1 MGLTPEDLRRRIPN
15 WSLESDGQLLQYMVS
30 IAKVNLEDKCSNTRD
45 SLSGLMVQ
53 VDQTELKL
61 AHALNQLSAV
71 EQVKFV
77 ENRVE
82 EDDESFYGLR
92 RRKQAEEEKEKAQ
105 AKAEQQDSTVDDM
118 IQAAV
123 ERSIEGMYKC
133 YEKVSLHLSSDSSSD
148 DDDDYDD
155 RNSSG
160 AMPLVIE
167 GGGVVGSGKPTIMRT
182 VPRFSFLERPLPHV
196 IGSKEWQSKWHV
208 GLIDS
213 DDESSSDRKE
223 EYSESSSD
231 TDGMFPSQPNSKN
244 QTPSESE
251 SSIWGTDPRKRTY
264 SIDHPGDD
272 ASSVYSYASS
282 SKPRSLFP
290 AVQPIGHGLGG
301 SLKPP
306 SLFPEEPPDEV
317 EPLGSIG
324 PTTADRSDKGLF
336 DESPEEIVT
345 PIAQPRTKPVTTG
358 DSFFRGTS
366 QPARK
371 TINLFDDEP
380 PPVFEQQPSG
390 KRESE
395 SARGTINLFIDS
407 EDEADAMNNVRNNN
421 NNDSLPT
428 EPTTAP
434 SNASRLAPKTNTRSM
449 TKVVDELN
457 NNFRKQQVHPSVEQ
471 TNPASSVPVVGQDS
485 SRVQIEPNGPKQSA
499 QLPPTDH
506 FSIAPSPRPV
516 QPPEPVTRTTKE
528 VTKKSVVN
536 LFDEDDEDG
545 DDDGIVVGR
554 SEVPPNP
561 PVATRFAAPVSRS
574 PAKKKSIFDDSDESD
589 ADDNLLFGR
598 TGRAPLPAPA
608 SLLKA
613 PPTAEVSK
621 SADQKKVKSIFSD
634 SSEEENEAD
643 DALFGNASSIVKNK
657 LEALRQKDTSTEV
670 SKSNNEPAKIT
681 SKSIFDGT
689 LRQKNTPTEVSK
701 SNNEPVKGT
710 SKSIFDDEASSGDD
724 GLFGTKAKPEVKSS
738 RSLAA
743 ATDGS
748 KSATKPRVSLF
759 DDQPPSD
766 DENDDPL
773 FGGARSSLGGI
784 TAQLNN
790 KGRVSD
796 AKPEPDTPL
805 IVDDPL
811 KTVSSASNG
820 TYGTAT
826 AGVRSENV
834 TATEKTSIRSAIMK
848 KSIFHS
854 DTESDQGDD
863 ADSLFTGPTNVGNRD
878 LQSAAEVTQTENVT
892 NTVNAEEL
900 QTTNVTL
907 ESSNISQ
914 PRKED
919 GTSVIATTES
929 MNREPRSIV
938 ISNAVA
944 ENDQKVIDEKTSSE
958 PMDSR
963 SSIMENQVI
972 DPTSISRKSFSDES
986 SVAGKPIDEEQKLET
1001 QTVPPAIEDKLV
1013 NVSQKPDNSPSN
1025 DHPPLITESNLESNL
1040 VTEESNVPQIAND
1053 IDYLLH
1059 TNAISGIADE
1069 PRTPAPLA
1077 EAAKP
1082 EPKSALNFSPIG
1094 LFDDMPPP
1102 DDMAGLESYEGPP
1115 QLISSA
1121 RDNDLSL
1128 AADDGISSA
1137 PVYDA
1142 PQSLGFPPKASTTSN
1157 HRYLFDDEPP
1167 PDDVDNY
1174 KSMDASMMI
1183 SRPAQSPFD
1192 KRIVSIDKSVSLP
1205 PFPSNEDSIASGHQK
1220 KIPSKLN
1227 TKLVINVAA
1236 LLPGARRPQPP
1247 ATNGSSTEATT
1258 EGLDD
1263 VRKVDKANANQP
1275 PGQAAAATV
1284 AAGSALKRD
1293 SMDERLLVSLNKD
1306 RARIPTKRKPPSRRV
1321 LRGANANGL
1330 TADQPAD
1337 DGNEDRRI
1345 VVGSEQKIEHIE
1357 AAYPVAPEP
1366 LLDPA
1371 SDRLRAS
1378 ARTTNVTR
1386 PPVAAGTTDTPV
1398 NKVVNPQ
1405 QKVHPPQPSKS
1416 IFGDSDN
1423 DENDAGDD
1431 LFSKL
1436 PTKVVPLAVA
1446 AKTRQPSQ
1454 AGTGD
1459 GAKVHSI
1466 FGSDDEDD
1474 EVVGSEQDLFGINK
1488 VAKSSNSNKGG
1499 MIAASSIVGQLKS
1512 AALQK
1517 TTKGTTSSLFGD
1529 DDDADDD
1536 DDLFGSKSKTIVP
1549 KATGERRSTTERSKL
1564 LAGENV
1570 TRSTA
1575 KLTPT
1580 PVVNDPLAD
1589 LLDS

>member
-1 MGLTPEDLRRRIPN
+1 MGLTPEDLRQRIPN

-30 IAKVNLEDKCSNTRD
+30 IAKNLEDKCSNTRD

-61 AHALNQLSAV
+61 AHTLNQLSAV

-133 YEKVSLHLSSDSSSD
+133 YEKVSLHLGSDSSSD
-148 DDDDYDD
+148 DDEDDDDDYDG
-155 RNSSG
+155 RNGSG

-167 GGGVVGSGKPTIMRT
+167 GGGVVGSGKPTIMRA
-182 VPRFSFLERPLPHV
+182 VPRFSFIERPLPHV

-282 SKPRSLFP
+282 SKPRTLFP
-290 AVQPIGHGLGG
+290 AVQPIGHGLSGG
-301 SLKPP
+301 LKPP
-306 SLFPEEPPDEV
+306 SLFPEEPPDEM
-317 EPLGSIG
+317 EPNG
-324 PTTADRSDKGLF
+324 PTTADRFDKGLF
-336 DESPEEIVT
+336 DASPEEIVT
-345 PIAQPRTKPVTTG
+345 PIAQPRVKPATTG

-366 QPARK
+366 QPTRK
-371 TINLFDDEP
+371 MVNLFDDEP
-380 PPVFEQQPSG
+380 PPVFEEQPSG

-395 SARGTINLFIDS
+395 TGRGTINLFIDS
-407 EDEADAMNNVRNNN
+407 EDEADVMNNVRN

-428 EPTTAP
+428 EPTVAP
-434 SNASRLAPKTNTRSM
+434 SNAPRFPPKTNPRSM

-457 NNFRKQQVHPSVEQ
+457 NNFRKQQVQPAVREHPK
-471 TNPASSVPVVGQDS
+471 PANSVPGNGQDT
-485 SRVQIEPNGPKQSA
+485 SRVQTEPNVPKQSD
-499 QLPPTDH
+499 QLPSTVVR
-506 FSIAPSPRPV
+506 AV
-516 QPPEPVTRTTKE
+516 QPPDPDARTVKQ

-536 LFDEDDEDG
+536 LFDDDDENGD

-554 SEVPPNP
+554 SELPPIP
-561 PVATRFAAPVSRS
+561 PIAARFATPHNRS

-589 ADDNLLFGR
+589 TDDALLFGR
-598 TGRAPLPAPA
+598 TSRTAMPAPA
-608 SLLKA
+608 PLSIA
-613 PPTAEVSK
+613 QPTTAEVSK
-621 SADQKKVKSIFSD
+621 SADKKKVKSIFSD

-643 DALFGNASSIVKNK
+643 DALFGNAASIVKNK
-657 LEALRQKDTSTEV
+657 LEALRQKVDTPSEV
-670 SKSNNEPAKIT
+670 SKPNNEPAKKS
-681 SKSIFDGT
+681 SKSIF
-689 LRQKNTPTEVSK
+689 E
-701 SNNEPVKGT
+701 
-710 SKSIFDDEASSGDD
+710 DEASSGDD
-724 GLFGTKAKPEVKSS
+724 GLFGIQAKPEMKPSHSS
-738 RSLAA
+738 AA
-743 ATDGS
+743 VTDGPT
-748 KSATKPRVSLF
+748 KSAPKARVSLF

-766 DENDDPL
+766 DENDDTL
-773 FGGARSSLGGI
+773 FGGGRSSIGGI

-790 KGRVSD
+790 KMPVSEP
-796 AKPEPDTPL
+796 KPEPDPPQ
-805 IVDDPL
+805 IVEDP
-811 KTVSSASNG
+811 VPVNSASK
-820 TYGTAT
+820 AT
-826 AGVRSENV
+826 DDTTTVGVRSEIP
-834 TATEKTSIRSAIMK
+834 ATGKTSIRSAIMK

-854 DTESDQGDD
+854 DTESEQGDD
-863 ADSLFTGPTNVGNRD
+863 ADGLFTGQTNDGNGE
-878 LQSAAEVTQTENVT
+878 LQSAAEVSEAGNASNDANAENV
-892 NTVNAEEL
+892 
-900 QTTNVTL
+900 QTSSVAS
-907 ESSNISQ
+907 ESSNVDQ

-919 GTSVIATTES
+919 VTSISATTES
-929 MNREPRSIV
+929 MEGEANLFV
-938 ISNAVA
+938 TSNPVA
-944 ENDQKVIDEKTSSE
+944 QNDQKENDKKPHPE
-958 PMDSR
+958 PMEDQ
-963 SSIMENQVI
+963 MI
-972 DPTSISRKSFSDES
+972 DPIAVSRKYVSDES
-986 SVAGKPIDEEQKLET
+986 SVAGSSKDEGQQLET
-1001 QTVPPAIEDKLV
+1001 PPIEDKPV
-1013 NVSQKPDNSPSN
+1013 SASQKPDNSPFN
-1025 DHPPLITESNLESNL
+1025 DPPLMPESNVETNL
-1040 VTEESNVPQIAND
+1040 VSDESNVPQIAND

-1059 TNAISGIADE
+1059 TNAIPGVADE

-1077 EAAKP
+1077 EAAKS

-1094 LFDDMPPP
+1094 LFDDVPPP
-1102 DDMAGLESYEGPP
+1102 DDMDGLDSDEGPP
-1115 QLISSA
+1115 QLTSSA
-1121 RDNDLSL
+1121 RNNDLSL
-1128 AADDGISSA
+1128 PTDDSASS
-1137 PVYDA
+1137 PHVYDE
-1142 PQSLGFPPKASTTSN
+1142 PQSLGFPPKESTAGS

-1174 KSMDASMMI
+1174 RSVDVSMMI
-1183 SRPAQSPFD
+1183 PGVSPFD

-1205 PFPSNEDSIASGHQK
+1205 PFPTNEDSNASNRPK
-1220 KIPSKLN
+1220 KVGNKLN

-1247 ATNGSSTEATT
+1247 ATSGSSTEATT
-1258 EGLDD
+1258 EVLDD
-1263 VRKVDKANANQP
+1263 DQPKVK
-1275 PGQAAAATV
+1275 AAASV
-1284 AAGSALKRD
+1284 AAGSALKREPID
-1293 SMDERLLVSLNKD
+1293 DKLLVSLNKD

-1321 LRGANANGL
+1321 LRGNTNGL
-1330 TADQPAD
+1330 TDDQPAD
-1337 DGNEDRRI
+1337 NGTEDRRI

-1357 AAYPVAPEP
+1357 AVYPVTPEP
-1366 LLDPA
+1366 VLDPA
-1371 SDRLRAS
+1371 KDRLRAS
-1378 ARTTNVTR
+1378 ARTTGVAR
-1386 PPVAAGTTDTPV
+1386 PPVAVGTDTPV

-1405 QKVHPPQPSKS
+1405 QKVLPSQTSKS

-1436 PTKVVPLAVA
+1436 PTKVAPLAVA
-1446 AKTRQPSQ
+1446 SKSRQPSQ
-1454 AGTGD
+1454 AVTSG

-1474 EVVGSEQDLFGINK
+1474 DVAGSEQDLFGVSK
-1488 VAKSSNSNKGG
+1488 VAKPSNSNKGG
-1499 MIAASSIVGQLKS
+1499 TAAASSIVGQLKS

-1517 TTKGTTSSLFGD
+1517 TTKGTTSSLFGN

-1536 DDLFGSKSKTIVP
+1536 DDLFGSKPKTIVP
-1549 KATGERRSTTERSKL
+1549 KPSSERRTTTERSKL
-1564 LAGENV
+1564 LTGDAV

-1575 KLTPT
+1575 KATPT

>member
-1 MGLTPEDLRRRIPN
+1 MGLTPDDLRQRIPS

-30 IAKVNLEDKCSNTRD
+30 IAKNLEDKCSNTRD

-92 RRKQAEEEKEKAQ
+92 RRKQVEEEKEKAQ

-133 YEKVSLHLSSDSSSD
+133 YEKVSLHLGSDSSSD
-148 DDDDYDD
+148 DDDDDDYDG

-167 GGGVVGSGKPTIMRT
+167 GGGVVGSGKPTIMRA
-182 VPRFSFLERPLPHV
+182 VPRFSFIERPLPHV

-282 SKPRSLFP
+282 SKPRTLFP
-290 AVQPIGHGLGG
+290 AVPPIGHGLSGG
-301 SLKPP
+301 LKPP

-317 EPLGSIG
+317 EPIGSTE

-336 DESPEEIVT
+336 DASPEEIVT
-345 PIAQPRTKPVTTG
+345 PIAQPRIKPATTG

-366 QPARK
+366 QPTRK

-380 PPVFEQQPSG
+380 PPVFEEQPSG
-390 KRESE
+390 KRQTE

-407 EDEADAMNNVRNNN
+407 EDEGDVINNVRNN

-434 SNASRLAPKTNTRSM
+434 SNAPRFPPKTNPRSM

-457 NNFRKQQVHPSVEQ
+457 NNFRKQQLQPAVEQ
-471 TNPASSVPVVGQDS
+471 TKRASSVSEIGQDP
-485 SRVQIEPNGPKQSA
+485 SRVQSDPNVLKQSDR
-499 QLPPTDH
+499 LPTTDRLLVPT
-506 FSIAPSPRPV
+506 AVRAV
-516 QPPEPVTRTTKE
+516 QPEPVARKMQQ
-528 VTKKSVVN
+528 VPKKSVVN
-536 LFDEDDEDG
+536 LFDEDDENG

-554 SEVPPNP
+554 SELPPIP
-561 PVATRFAAPVSRS
+561 PVATRFATPENRS

-589 ADDNLLFGR
+589 VDDAVLFGR
-598 TGRAPLPAPA
+598 TRATALPAPA
-608 SLLKA
+608 PIV
-613 PPTAEVSK
+613 PPTADLGK
-621 SADQKKVKSIFSD
+621 TADKKKIKSIFSD
-634 SSEEENEAD
+634 SSEEENEPD
-643 DALFGNASSIVKNK
+643 DVLFGNASSIVKNK
-657 LEALRQKDTSTEV
+657 LEALRQKDT
-670 SKSNNEPAKIT
+670 
-681 SKSIFDGT
+681 
-689 LRQKNTPTEVSK
+689 PTEVSK
-701 SNNEPVKGT
+701 PNDEPAKKT
-710 SKSIFDDEASSGDD
+710 SKSIFDDEGSSGDD
-724 GLFGTKAKPEVKSS
+724 GLFGTKAKPQVKPPH
-738 RSLAA
+738 SLEAV
-743 ATDGS
+743 TVGS
-748 KSATKPRVSLF
+748 KSAPKPRVSLF

-766 DENDDPL
+766 DENDDAL
-773 FGGARSSLGGI
+773 FGGGRSTIGGI

-790 KGRVSD
+790 KASYSD
-796 AKPEPDTPL
+796 AKPDPDPPL
-805 IVDDPL
+805 IVETPV
-811 KTVSSASNG
+811 KSVSSASQGTNG
-820 TYGTAT
+820 TTAV
-826 AGVRSENV
+826 GVRTENP
-834 TATEKTSIRSAIMK
+834 ATEKTSIRSAIMK

-854 DTESDQGDD
+854 DTESDHGDD
-863 ADSLFTGPTNVGNRD
+863 ADDLFTGQTNAGNAK
-878 LQSAAEVTQTENVT
+878 LQSASEVSETENVT
-892 NTVNAEEL
+892 NDAKAAGI
-900 QTTNVTL
+900 QTSSVPV
-907 ESSNISQ
+907 ESSNGDQ
-914 PRKED
+914 PRTED
-919 GTSVIATTES
+919 ATFIAATTAA
-929 MNREPRSIV
+929 MDREPNLIV
-938 ISNAVA
+938 TSKPEAQN
-944 ENDQKVIDEKTSSE
+944 EEKVNDEKPSSDA
-958 PMDSR
+958 MDRR
-963 SSIMENQVI
+963 SSIMEDRMV
-972 DPTSISRKSFSDES
+972 DPTAVSRKSVSDES
-986 SVAGKPIDEEQKLET
+986 SVAGNPMDEGQKLET
-1001 QTVPPAIEDKLV
+1001 QTEPPPIEDKPV
-1013 NVSQKPDNSPSN
+1013 SASQKPVNFPSN
-1025 DHPPLITESNLESNL
+1025 EPPLMSESTVELSL
-1040 VTEESNVPQIAND
+1040 VSEENNVPQIAND

-1059 TNAISGIADE
+1059 TNAISGITDE
-1069 PRTPAPLA
+1069 PRTPAPPV
-1077 EAAKP
+1077 EAAKS

-1094 LFDDMPPP
+1094 LFDDVPPP
-1102 DDMAGLESYEGPP
+1102 DDMDGLESYEGPP
-1115 QLISSA
+1115 QLTSSA

-1128 AADDGISSA
+1128 PADDNISSP
-1137 PVYDA
+1137 PVYDE
-1142 PQSLGFPPKASTTSN
+1142 PQSLGFPPKGSTTSS

-1183 SRPAQSPFD
+1183 TRPGDSPFD

-1205 PFPSNEDSIASGHQK
+1205 PFPTNEDSTASGRPK
-1220 KIPSKLN
+1220 KVANKLN

-1236 LLPGARRPQPP
+1236 LLPGARRPHPP
-1247 ATNGSSTEATT
+1247 VTSGSSTEATT

-1263 VRKVDKANANQP
+1263 VRNIGKASADQP

-1284 AAGSALKRD
+1284 AAGSALSREPTDDK
-1293 SMDERLLVSLNKD
+1293 LLVSLNKD

-1321 LRGANANGL
+1321 LRGITNGL
-1330 TADQPAD
+1330 ADVEPTD
-1337 DGNEDRRI
+1337 NGNEDRRI

-1366 LLDPA
+1366 VLDPA
-1371 SDRLRAS
+1371 KDRLRAS
-1378 ARTTNVTR
+1378 ARTPGVTR
-1386 PPVAAGTTDTPV
+1386 PPVAVGTDTPV
-1398 NKVVNPQ
+1398 NKVANPQ
-1405 QKVHPPQPSKS
+1405 PSQTSKS

-1436 PTKVVPLAVA
+1436 PTKVATL
-1446 AKTRQPSQ
+1446 KSRQPSLVV
-1454 AGTGD
+1454 TGG

-1474 EVVGSEQDLFGINK
+1474 EVAGSEQDLFGTK
-1488 VAKSSNSNKGG
+1488 KAAKPSNSNKGG
-1499 MIAASSIVGQLKS
+1499 TAAATSSIVGQLKS

-1549 KATGERRSTTERSKL
+1549 KATGERRTSAERSKL
-1564 LAGENV
+1564 LATETV
-1570 TRSTA
+1570 TRPTA
-1575 KLTPT
+1575 KTTAT